1 MWQQMNLDVVHV
13 AEHEVLA
20 CDDGGPV
27 QHIALVLRDERL
39 PVGALGRR
47 EVHADHPVARR
58 VQVRAQRHHCAL
70 VVHVVEL
77 RLELVDQ
84 TREREL
90 LPSCAK
96 TNVILTRTY
105 GYSCTAIL
113 VDNSKLHYSVHQ
125 GLPDL
130 VGSRPKNLGLKTTK
144 GPNSKF

>member
-1 MWQQMNLDVVHV
+1 MLATRKWQQINLDVVHV

-27 QHIALVLRDERL
+27 QHVSLVLRDECL

-58 VQVRAQRHHCAL
+58 IQVRAQRHHCAL

-77 RLELVDQ
+77 RLELVYQ

-96 TNVILTRTY
+96 TNVLAYMSKYVITLQSTVQY
-105 GYSCTAIL
+105 VQIYACIS
-113 VDNSKLHYSVHQ
+113 NSE
-125 GLPDL
+125 
-130 VGSRPKNLGLKTTK
+130 
-144 GPNSKF
+144 